1 MRTVILIALA
11 LLGGWTSARGA
22 VPPSP
27 ATTATPAPPA
37 VRKVTLDEC
46 LAVALG
52 QNPQLLATM
61 EAEQSAR
68 WRYYQ
73 SKAVYNPSVT
83 VSSFRRRQTPPPSL
97 GSFVFGARDVIDENA
112 AINGT
117 VYSFGR
123 FENGV
128 RARRN
133 LSRAARVDTEDQR
146 KAVRFQVTQAFY
158 AVLLARAL
166 VAVAGFTVAQVQRQ
180 LDQTMRQFEAG
191 TAARFDVVRARTQL
205 ANARPPLIRQQA
217 AERVARQ
224 QLLTAMGVAED
235 LEIDPDGDFDTRAV
249 PVTQQQA
256 LAMAYGTRSDLQALR
271 ARQRAAMDTVHEVD
285 ASDAPTLTY
294 NVQTDDSLGQRPP
307 FDKFVEINSA
317 TVAVNIPVWD
327 GGVSHARTGE
337 AKAEARRLRLL
348 VQQLKNTIRL
358 DIVQAMAQLDQARAV
373 IAASGEAL
381 KEADEAVEIAEAGYE
396 QGLRTN
402 LEVLDAQLARDT
414 ARTNHA
420 QARHDYA
427 VARARLEQVVG
438 GPIPED
444 EAAARAAATGLPLS
458 SGNRPGKLAEP
469 PRPR

>member
-1 MRTVILIALA
+1 MRPLIIIGLALA
-11 LLGGWTSARGA
+11 VGATSARAA
-22 VPPSP
+22 VPGS
-27 ATTATPAPPA
+27 TAAPPS
-37 VRKVTLDEC
+37 VRRLTLDEC
-46 LAVALG
+46 LSIALG
-52 QNPQLLATM
+52 RNPQLLATM

-73 SKAVYNPSVT
+73 SRSVYNPTVT

-97 GSFVFGARDVIDENA
+97 GTFVFGARDVIDESA

-123 FENGV
+123 FEAGV
-128 RARRN
+128 RARKI
-133 LSRAARVDTEDQR
+133 LSRAAKVDTEDQR
-146 KAVRFQVTQAFY
+146 KAVRFQVTSAFY

-166 VAVAGFTVAQVQRQ
+166 VAVASFTVAQVQRQ
-180 LDQTMRQFEAG
+180 LDQTIKQFEAG

-217 AERVARQ
+217 AGRVARQ
-224 QLLTAMGVAED
+224 QLLTAMGVSEE
-235 LEIDPDGDFDTRAV
+235 LEFELDGDFDTRAV

-256 LAMAYGTRSDLQALR
+256 LAMAFGTRSDLQALLV
-271 ARQRAAMDTVHEVD
+271 RQRAAMDTVHEAD
-285 ASDAPTLTY
+285 AGDAPTVTY

-307 FDKFVEINSA
+307 FDRFVEINSA
-317 TVAVNIPVWD
+317 TVAVNIPVFD
-327 GGVSHARTGE
+327 GGLSHARTGE

-348 VQQLKNTIRL
+348 VQQLKNTIHL
-358 DIVQAMAQLDQARAV
+358 EVVQAISQLEQAKAV

-381 KEADEAVEIAEAGYE
+381 TEADEAVEIAEAGYE

-438 GPIPED
+438 RAIPED
-444 EAAARAAATGLPLS
+444 AAAARAAATGLPLS
-458 SGNRPGKLAEP
+458 SDNLSGKLAEP
-469 PRPR
+469 QRPR